1 MKYKIAAALLIFV
14 GAAVSVAAGAGFAA
28 YAIFAAFLPIFGA
41 AWAAVMTAAILLLV
55 PALGLIVLSLRARR
69 ARNEWIETLE
79 KAAASSPFSKSPDD
93 ITLTY
98 LASLAREKPLVAILL
113 AGLYGAATMLL
124 RDKK

>member
-28 YAIFAAFLPIFGA
+28 YAIFAAFLPIFGT

-69 ARNEWIETLE
+69 ARKDWIETFE
-79 KAAASSPFSKSPDD
+79 KAAASNPLLKNPDN

-98 LASLAREKPLVAILL
+98 LASLAREKPLVAVLL
-113 AGLYGAATMLL
+113 SGLYGAATMLM

>member
-1 MKYKIAAALLIFV
+1 MKYRIAAALLIFV

-28 YAIFAAFLPIFGA
+28 YAIFAAFLPTFGA

-69 ARNEWIETLE
+69 ARNELIETLE
-79 KAAASSPFSKSPDD
+79 KAAASTAFSKNPSN

-98 LASLAREKPLVAILL
+98 LASLAREKPLIAILL
-113 AGLYGAATMLL
+113 SGLYGAATMLL